1 MKIDKNQKIRDVAG
15 EHVVIRIGN
24 GVADMTEVIGL
35 NESAMELYN
44 AFKASEFTLDD
55 VVRRLTAV
63 YDVDEATA
71 RRDAEAWVTSM
82 REQRLIVD

>member
-44 AFKASEFTLDD
+44 AFKDSEFTLDD
-55 VVRRLTAV
+55 VVGRLTAV

-71 RRDAEAWVTSM
+71 RRDAEAWVASM